1 LGFRA
6 SHALLVVQRTSRRR
20 VPNGFA
26 HDGFRICAGWNKP
39 EARPLHRQLHFPIFS
54 GPYFQEVFMQTKIE
68 STEARQTRKGSGVRY
83 ILGASF
89 ALAVLAMILLMLFW
103 M

>member
-1 LGFRA
+1 
-6 SHALLVVQRTSRRR
+6 
-20 VPNGFA
+20 
-26 HDGFRICAGWNKP
+26 
-39 EARPLHRQLHFPIFS
+39 
-54 GPYFQEVFMQTKIE
+54 MQTKIE

>member
-1 LGFRA
+1 
-6 SHALLVVQRTSRRR
+6 
-20 VPNGFA
+20 
-26 HDGFRICAGWNKP
+26 
-39 EARPLHRQLHFPIFS
+39 
-54 GPYFQEVFMQTKIE
+54 MQTKIE
-68 STEARQTRKGSGVRY
+68 STEARQARKGFGVRY